1 MTILRRLALVGLMLI
16 SVSIT
21 FTTPAIAAAE
31 QAPAGAPL
39 AMAGGGFLP
48 AGTHDSNTMPAAVS
62 LSADPSQTADFSA
75 GSDLQLAS
83 LHTSNVDFRATSAL
97 AATPALAATSARIV
111 PPSPKDR
118 LMGRLTSQSGTTAA
132 APRLSTPSISC
143 NSTWNVVSS
152 PNSGTGA
159 NFFASI
165 SGAAANDVWGVG
177 GFINGSGVAQTL
189 AEHWNGSAWSI
200 VSTPNT
206 GAGDNV
212 LESVVAIASNDA
224 WAVGYS
230 RANNSSAR
238 QSLTE
243 HWNGT
248 VWSVVANPQ
257 VASASN
263 ILFAVAAI
271 AGNDVWAVGRSDTST
286 STQITAATLAM
297 HWNGTAWA
305 LSTATPSTTTTWN
318 ELVGVRF
325 VTSTDVWAVGDQ
337 QNFGGTTPT
346 TISTGVIE
354 HWNGTVWSQAAQAP
368 DNANGDFLSDVAGTA
383 TDLWA
388 VGGQFTSGAPD
399 NVLIEHS
406 TNDGA
411 TWAMATA
418 PTPDLSADLF
428 SLAYI
433 SGTNVYA
440 VGLSAYNAP
449 FTSSE
454 LDHTLVEQWNG
465 SVWAK
470 VPSADASTN
479 DVLVVVAA
487 ISPDDVWADGQFVS
501 GGIAQTLT
509 ENFCTPP
516 AVTSLSPNS
525 GPAAGG
531 TSVVITGTGFT
542 GATAV
547 DFGTT
552 AATTFHVDSDTQITA
567 TSPAHPAGAVD
578 VTVTVQGTSAT
589 STADL
594 FTYVAPTPVVTSISP
609 TSGPTAG
616 GTSVTITGTGLLFAT
631 SVKFGTVSAA
641 SITSNTDTQIVAVSP
656 AEAQS
661 TVDVTV
667 TTAGGTSAT
676 SSADRYSFVAPLPV
690 VTAINPTAGS
700 PAGGTSV
707 TITGTGLSF
716 ATAVT
721 FGSTPAAS
729 ITSNTDTQ
737 IVAVSPAGTLG
748 TTVDVTVT
756 TAGGTSAT
764 SAADRF
770 TYNIFT
776 SYFNWFDRVT
786 PGMVGDNIH
795 LLNTSGAT
803 ATISLTMPGASIGPF
818 PLQAGQE
825 TYVSFGAGHIGGPV
839 VVTSN
844 QQILASQRV
853 QYFNSF
859 NEVWSETAAQ
869 ASLVSYIPWY
879 DTATAGMVGDN
890 IHVLNPGAVAAHVTV
905 SLAGATS
912 NSFTLAAGAENYITF
927 GAGHIGG
934 PVTITS
940 DQPVLGAQRIQYYQS
955 FNEEA
960 ARPASAAQTTSYFHW
975 FDRATAGMVGDNI
988 HVLNTSG
995 SSATV
1000 TLTLPGAPNIG
1011 PFALGAGQETY
1022 VNFGVG
1028 HIGGPVTVSST
1039 QPVLAS
1045 QRVQYFQ
1052 SFNEVPQASQSQAK
1066 TVSHIMWF
1074 DRVTSGM
1081 VGDNIHVLNEGTAT
1095 ANVTISLAGASN
1107 ITFALPVG
1115 GETYVTFGPG
1125 HIGGPVTI
1133 TADQPVL
1140 AAQRVQYFQSFN
1152 EVTST

>member
-1 MTILRRLALVGLMLI
+1 MTLLRRLALVVSMLTC
-16 SVSIT
+16 VSIT
-21 FTTPAIAAAE
+21 FTAAAIG
-31 QAPAGAPL
+31 AAARTPAGAPL
-39 AMAGGGFLP
+39 AQAGGGFLP
-48 AGTHDSNTMPAAVS
+48 AGNHDFNTMPAAFN
-62 LSADPSQTADFSA
+62 LFSADPSQTADFSA
-75 GSDLQLAS
+75 SSDLQPAS
-83 LHTSNVDFRATSAL
+83 LHTSIAGFRAAP
-97 AATPALAATSARIV
+97 AQPATPAQAATSAPIE
-111 PPSPKDR
+111 PPGPKDR
-118 LMGRLTSQSGTTAA
+118 LIGRLTSHSGPGVA
-132 APRLSTPSISC
+132 APKLASPSISC

-152 PNSGTGA
+152 PNSGTGV

-177 GFINGSGVAQTL
+177 AFINGSGVARTL
-189 AEHWNGSAWSI
+189 AEHWNGSAWS
-200 VSTPNT
+200 VVLTPNT

-212 LESVVAIASNDA
+212 LESVVAIASTDA

-230 RANNSSAR
+230 RPDNSSAR

-243 HWNGT
+243 HWNGSA
-248 VWSVVANPQ
+248 WSIVSNAPA
-257 VASASN
+257 ASASN
-263 ILFAVAAI
+263 TLFAVAAI
-271 AGNDVWAVGRSDTST
+271 ASNDVWAVGVSVFS
-286 STQITAATLAM
+286 STQWVSLVM
-297 HWNGTAWA
+297 HWDGVSWA
-305 LSTATPSTTTTWN
+305 LFTATPSKGAFGTVYQ
-318 ELVGVRF
+318 LFGVRF
-325 VTSTDVWAVGDQ
+325 VTSTNVWAVGDVQ
-337 QNFGGTTPT
+337 SSSASVPT
-346 TISTGVIE
+346 AFIE
-354 HWNGTVWSQAAQAP
+354 HWDGSSWSEATGAT
-368 DNANGDFLSDVAGTA
+368 DNVNGDFLVDVAGTA
-383 TDLWA
+383 SDLWA
-388 VGGQFTSGAPD
+388 VGGQAVSSTAD

-406 TNDGA
+406 TDGGT
-411 TWAMATA
+411 TWMAVTGSS
-418 PTPDLSADLF
+418 PDLSADLF

-440 VGLSAYNAP
+440 VGLSAYFAP

-465 SVWAK
+465 SAWVKIA
-470 VPSADASTN
+470 SADASTN
-479 DVLVVVAA
+479 DVLAVVTA

-501 GGIAQTLT
+501 GGITQTLA

-516 AVTSLSPNS
+516 TVTSVSPNT
-525 GPAAGG
+525 GPAVGG

-552 AATTFHVDSDTQITA
+552 AAAILHVDSDTQITA
-567 TSPAHPAGAVD
+567 TSPAHPGGAVD

-589 STADL
+589 SSADL

-616 GTSVTITGTGLLFAT
+616 GTSVTINGTGLLFAT

-656 AEAQS
+656 AEVQS

-676 SSADRYSFVAPLPV
+676 SSADQYSFVAPVPV
-690 VTAINPTAGS
+690 VTAINPSAGS

-737 IVAVSPAGTLG
+737 IVAVSPAGTVG

-756 TAGGTSAT
+756 TAGGTSTT

-770 TYNIFT
+770 TFNFT
-776 SYFNWFDRVT
+776 SYFNWFDRAT
-786 PGMVGDNIH
+786 AGMVGDNIH

-818 PLQAGQE
+818 TLPAGAE
-825 TYVSFGAGHIGGPV
+825 TYVTFGAGHIGGPV

-859 NEVWSETAAQ
+859 NEVWSETSAQ

-879 DTATAGMVGDN
+879 DTATAGMVADN
-890 IHVLNPGAVAAHVTV
+890 IHVLNPGGVSANVTV
-905 SLAGATS
+905 TLPGATAIGP
-912 NSFTLAAGAENYITF
+912 FALAAGQETF
-927 GAGHIGG
+927 VSFGPGHIGG
-934 PVTITS
+934 PVTISAT
-940 DQPVLGAQRIQYYQS
+940 QPVLAAQRIQYYQS

-960 ARPASAAQTTSYFHW
+960 ARPASAAQTTSYFNW

-988 HVLNTSG
+988 HVLNTSAF
-995 SSATV
+995 SATV
-1000 TLTLPGAPNIG
+1000 TLTLPGAANIG

-1022 VNFGVG
+1022 VNFGAG
-1028 HIGGPVTVSST
+1028 HIGGPVTVTST

-1052 SFNEVPQASQSQAK
+1052 SFNEVPQGSQSQAK
-1066 TVSHIMWF
+1066 LVSHIMWF
-1074 DRVTSGM
+1074 DRQTVGM
-1081 VGDNIHVLNEGTAT
+1081 VGDNIHVINLGTAT
-1095 ANVTISLAGASN
+1095 ANVTVSVPGASN
-1107 ITFALPVG
+1107 IVFPLQVG
-1115 GETYVTFGPG
+1115 QETYVTFGPG

-1133 TADQPVL
+1133 SADQPVL

-1152 EVTST
+1152 EVSSN